1 MANTRLI
8 HDKSIISIKTCKVQV
23 LNGEYDVASAAYA
36 VGYESSTLF
45 SREYKRMFGE
55 SPLKDTHKK
64 RMELC

>member
-1 MANTRLI
+1 MM
-8 HDKSIISIKTCKVQV
+8 

-36 VGYESSTLF
+36 VGYESPTQF

-64 RMELC
+64 RKELC